1 MSALPWFRV
10 YHRMVDD
17 ERLRLLAFEDRW
29 HFVALLCL
37 KADGLIDGEK
47 NDLWERRLAVKMG
60 LQTRELEELQRRLM
74 GVGLIDA
81 DWQPCKW
88 DELQQ
93 RSDSSA
99 ERTRKYRE
107 RQKEQQEQA
116 CDNVKRHG
124 DVTVTPQIRVDKI
137 REEVEPKGSC
147 ASGDAP
153 AFTVDDFVEAWND
166 TAKACGLSQ
175 IRKLTDARRRAFTV
189 RRREYPEIADWQSA
203 FRCLQSNKWMHG
215 DNRNGWRADPDFF
228 LQAKSFTKLVEGQY
242 AQTDRP

>member
-1 MSALPWFRV
+1 VSALPWFRV

-37 KADGLIDGEK
+37 KAEGMIDGEK

-124 DVTVTPQIRVDKI
+124 DVTVTPQIREDKI

-153 AFTVDDFVEAWND
+153 ALKPEHLFEKWNQLAARLGKPKVRDLTPERRQLLKARIAQYQIDDFVAVLAAIEASPF
-166 TAKACGLSQ
+166 L
-175 IRKLTDARRRAFTV
+175 R
-189 RRREYPEIADWQSA
+189 
-203 FRCLQSNKWMHG
+203 G
-215 DNRNGWRADPDFF
+215 DGGWRGCTFDWVFKKANFQKI
-228 LQAKSFTKLVEGQY
+228 LEGNY
-242 AQTDRP
+242 ND